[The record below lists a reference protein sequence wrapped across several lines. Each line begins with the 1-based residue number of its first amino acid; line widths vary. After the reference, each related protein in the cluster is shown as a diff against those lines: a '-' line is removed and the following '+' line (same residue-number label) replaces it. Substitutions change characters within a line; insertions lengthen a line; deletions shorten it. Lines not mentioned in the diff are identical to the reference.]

1 MIKAY
6 ASNAAGQVGMGYA
19 VGYPFG
25 VIVVILAVNFLNVI
39 FRFNVEEEKRK
50 YALEMAQAKKDIKV
64 KRNPNHTV
72 QYPFFCHC
80 MFRRIF
86 VGKSER
92 LHGSSRVCQPGIHRR
107 RPHVPPWRWDTSVK
121 SVPFLQNGPQNPGH
135 GQRIR
140 PGFLSGYCRTQLRI
154 RRDYGFGRR
163 GSDPCNCVYHC
174 RSAGNP
180 GRIPPGPLRI

>member
-64 KRNPNHTV
+64 KEIPTT
-72 QYPFFCHC
+72 PFNILSFA
-80 MFRRIF
+80 I
-86 VGKSER
+86 
-92 LHGSSRVCQPGIHRR
+92 VCFAGYLLGNLNVYMGPLGYVSLESTGGVLIAS
-107 RPHVPPWRWDTSVK
+107 WRWDTSVK
-121 SVPFLQNGPQNPGH
+121 SVPFPSEWTPK
-135 GQRIR
+135 
-140 PGFLSGYCRTQLRI
+140 PW
-154 RRDYGFGRR
+154 
-163 GSDPCNCVYHC
+163 P
-174 RSAGNP
+174 RSEN
-180 GRIPPGPLRI
+180 